1 MSTPALHPYRV
12 RCAGLEY
19 TTRATGACAAIA
31 EAIRLH
37 GVPGA
42 TAKPLRRQGG
52 AA

>member
-1 MSTPALHPYRV
+1 MTLHPYRI

-19 TTRATGACAAIA
+19 TALATGACAAIA
-31 EAIRLH
+31 DAIRLH

-42 TAKPLRRQGG
+42 TAKPLRQQGS